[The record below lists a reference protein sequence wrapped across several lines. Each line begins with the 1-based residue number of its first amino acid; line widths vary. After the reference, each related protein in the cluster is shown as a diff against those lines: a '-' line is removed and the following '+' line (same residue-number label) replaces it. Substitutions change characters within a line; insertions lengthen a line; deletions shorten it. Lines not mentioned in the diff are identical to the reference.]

1 MSTQPMARSNSALY
15 PHPFSKAY
23 WKQAAGEFR
32 KTNVLV
38 FAALMIA
45 LRVALKPL
53 SIPVGLELRINTAFF
68 INAFGAM
75 VFGPVVAIVA
85 GGITDVLGCMLFPS
99 GPYFLPFILTEIAG
113 SVIFALCFY
122 RTEVTAGRVILS
134 RFCIDFFVNIV
145 MTTPLMVWYY
155 DIFYGRYYAIFD
167 MARIAKNLA
176 MFPLESVLLILF
188 LRAVIPP
195 AQRLG
200 YVHSGV
206 EKLRFTRRNVA
217 VLVALAVVGV
227 LAVAGYSLYSYN
239 NTSLSASYTDEERL
253 ERNMSMND
261 IVRER
266 HPEWTDETVSVIERA
281 MPHFGVPDVVYTVAV
296 YAVDEAQLEAN
307 AAEALE
313 KDPASTY
320 GMETLNGYSK
330 SEARGDDALVSLGM
344 ATIVVDSGS
353 GEVVSY
359 EDDIAP

>member
-1 MSTQPMARSNSALY
+1 M
-15 PHPFSKAY
+15 
-23 WKQAAGEFR
+23 
-32 KTNVLV
+32 
-38 FAALMIA
+38 
-45 LRVALKPL
+45 
-53 SIPVGLELRINTAFF
+53 
-68 INAFGAM
+68 
-75 VFGPVVAIVA
+75 
-85 GGITDVLGCMLFPS
+85 
-99 GPYFLPFILTEIAG
+99 
-113 SVIFALCFY
+113 
-122 RTEVTAGRVILS
+122 ILS